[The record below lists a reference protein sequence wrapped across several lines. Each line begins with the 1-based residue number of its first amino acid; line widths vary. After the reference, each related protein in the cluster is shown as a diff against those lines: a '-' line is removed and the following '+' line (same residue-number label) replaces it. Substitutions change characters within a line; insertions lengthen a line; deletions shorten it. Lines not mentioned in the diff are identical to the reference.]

1 MFVMS
6 LFWVVLVSKP
16 VPSCQAEPSS
26 VNTERRSWQQDV
38 TLTCLCAVGE
48 NKWNQ
53 QSMFWHHRPPTVR
66 ELSPPDQLQ
75 SQRITSALYPG
86 ELFISFIK
94 CFHHPA
100 FIRWVNIPRL
110 GDQTRHTLKLMN
122 QGELFHSGSF
132 QCRQRGWSGVF
143 WMFLLSGR
151 RQQRKVITQVHG
163 GYQTGW
169 WWNVYWE
176 VCP

>member
-1 MFVMS
+1 MPSRTFLGKHWASQLTAGCNTNLSVCCRWEQVEPAVHVLAS
-6 LFWVVLVSKP
+6 STSHCERVVTSGSTSVSAHYI
-16 VPSCQAEPSS
+16 C
-26 VNTERRSWQQDV
+26 
-38 TLTCLCAVGE
+38 TL
-48 NKWNQ
+48 
-53 QSMFWHHRPPTVR
+53 
-66 ELSPPDQLQ
+66 
-75 SQRITSALYPG
+75 PG
-86 ELFISFIK
+86 EVFISFIK

-122 QGELFHSGSF
+122 QGELFHAGSF
-132 QCRQRGWSGVF
+132 QWRQRGWSGVF

-151 RQQRKVITQVHG
+151 RRQRKVITQVHG